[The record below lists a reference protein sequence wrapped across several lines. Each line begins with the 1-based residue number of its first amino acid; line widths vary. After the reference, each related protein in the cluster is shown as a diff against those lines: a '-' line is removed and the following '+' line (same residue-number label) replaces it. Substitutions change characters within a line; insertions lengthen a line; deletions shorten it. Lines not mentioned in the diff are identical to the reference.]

1 VIWDELV
8 DKLREQPGR
17 IYVVEHDLG
26 AYGGGFMY
34 SRFDLAHARSVVSL
48 SQPASGIG
56 ESTTA
61 TTTLE
66 GAMLKAAQNRLRVK

>member
-34 SRFDLAHARSVVSL
+34 SRSTWRT
-48 SQPASGIG
+48 PAAWSRFPRLRSGIG

-66 GAMLKAAQNRLRVK
+66 GAMLKAAQNRLRGQ